1 MKGKTNCLATLRNLL
16 ILGASGVAIATP
28 AWSQE
33 AATAT
38 PETNTANDGSG
49 LQEIIVTAQKRA
61 ENLQD
66 VPLSVSAVTGETLER
81 LHQQDLSQIT
91 ATVPN
96 VQVQVNGGL
105 SLSASY
111 VIRGIGIAANPSP
124 YVGTEVGTVVDGV
137 VASSNALGL
146 SDQFDMER
154 VEVLRGPQG
163 TLFGANTTGGV
174 INFITRQPT
183 GEYGAY
189 GQVTIGNYSRV
200 DVQAAFNAPI
210 TDTLAAKVAVSHR
223 SRDGFYTNLYTGDRI
238 GGLNST
244 TVRGY
249 LRWAPSSDFDA
260 TLITEL
266 RRMRNGT
273 DVLLNIAYPGEIF
286 YRPDTPYDF
295 KVYSDVPDQHDTD
308 TISTTLTINATTGI
322 GKLTSV
328 TNYSH
333 YNTFGYQDIDGIDLY
348 GYAQVGRDKGWQ
360 FSQELRNQMELS
372 DRFQWLVGVY
382 AQLWGYDSVGQGW
395 TAFVDPRN
403 ISVNLANQRTT
414 NLAAFTQIYWDIT
427 DRLRLQGGV
436 RVSHEK
442 VRLSEDASTWIQP
455 NGTNPALGFGNLVGA
470 IKNPYPADNMPA
482 TGRESW
488 TNFGGKIGLDY
499 KLTDDAMLYG
509 FYARGFKSGGF
520 NGRVTSAADIG
531 PYDPEF
537 VDSFE
542 LGLKS
547 DLFDKHVRFNLSL
560 FLNKWDNMQVN
571 QVLYR
576 GTPPQASSTILNAA
590 KATTKGFEI
599 EAEIVPSR
607 FFRISGTLGYLD
619 AKYDEFTVQASPTT
633 VIDYSG
639 RALVYSPKWNGSV
652 SATATA
658 DVGGGTLDATL
669 QYVYNGARWGNYTQ
683 APSERLG
690 AYNIVNANLNWSPG
704 SDKWTIGIWARNL
717 FDERYLS
724 LALDAP
730 PLFTEGLF
738 GNPREFGVDLKFNF

>member
-1 MKGKTNCLATLRNLL
+1 MEGTSKRISAVHTAL
-16 ILGASGVAIATP
+16 LGAAASIALASPARAQDTDAGAAAQDNSG
-28 AWSQE
+28 
-33 AATAT
+33 
-38 PETNTANDGSG
+38 G

-183 GEYGAY
+183 GELGAY
-189 GQVTIGNYSRV
+189 GQLTIGNYNRI
-200 DVQAAFNAPI
+200 DAQAAVNVPLSE
-210 TDTLAAKVAVSHR
+210 TLAAKIAVSHR
-223 SRDGFYTNLYTGDRI
+223 SRDGYYTNLYTGDRI

-249 LRWAPSSDFDA
+249 LRWEPSSDFDA

-295 KVYSDVPDQHDTD
+295 KLYSDVPDQHDTD
-308 TISTTLTINATTGI
+308 TISNTLTINVATGI

-360 FSQELRNQMELS
+360 FSQELRNQIEVS
-372 DRFQWLVGVY
+372 DNFQWLVGAY
-382 AQLWGYDSVGQGW
+382 AQLWGYNSVGHGW
-395 TAFVDPRN
+395 TAFVDERN
-403 ISVNLANQRTT
+403 ISVNLARQRTT

-427 DRLRLQGGV
+427 DRLRLQGGA

-455 NGTNPALGFGNLVGA
+455 NGTDPALGFGNLVGA
-470 IKNPYPADNMPA
+470 IKNPYPADNMP
-482 TGRESW
+482 TSGRESW

-499 KLTDDAMLYG
+499 RATDDVMLYG

-547 DLFDKHVRFNLSL
+547 DLLDKHLRLNLSL

-590 KATTKGFEI
+590 KATTKGVEI

-619 AKYDEFTVQASPTT
+619 AKYDDFTVQTSPTT
-633 VIDYSG
+633 VIDYGG

-652 SATATA
+652 TATGSF
-658 DVGGGTLDATL
+658 DVGGGKLETSA

-683 APSERLG
+683 APSERLR
-690 AYNIVNANLNWSPG
+690 AYNIVNANINWSPE
-704 SDKWTIGIWARNL
+704 SEKWSIGLWARNL

-738 GNPREFGVDLKFNF
+738 GNPREFGVDLRFNF